1 MVWIDKRN
9 LKRGVNTILY
19 KVKDP
24 ITYVYIDLKLCVP
37 CLPFISNI
45 ISRATCYRE

>member
-1 MVWIDKRN
+1 MLKKRMVDKRN

-24 ITYVYIDLKLCVP
+24 ITMYIY
-37 CLPFISNI
+37 IYI
-45 ISRATCYRE
+45 